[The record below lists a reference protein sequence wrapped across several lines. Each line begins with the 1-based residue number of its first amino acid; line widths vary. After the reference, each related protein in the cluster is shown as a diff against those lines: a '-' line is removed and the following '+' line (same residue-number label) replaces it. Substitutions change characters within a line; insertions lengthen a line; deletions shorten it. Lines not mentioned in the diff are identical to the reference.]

1 MISCGRRAGAAIGN
15 TFKLGFGQTAGES
28 NPEQSTAP
36 SLDDVET
43 CGSVLTPNPEIW
55 DSKVQQLLAAG
66 KDNAFFVLDFDRTMT
81 KCFAEN
87 GSRGW
92 CSHDI
97 LASHTKMSWSCKR
110 MMELLLEK
118 YHPIET
124 DPNMSSEEKSPH
136 MVEWYSLVTQMIAM
150 QGLTQS
156 DIAQAVEECK
166 DFRLRAGVEELFQL
180 AHCAGI
186 PIIVLSAGLGNI
198 IEEVIRQ
205 CIRKPSGEIG
215 EEWEN
220 VKVFSNTF
228 LWDGDGKHVGFSKPT
243 IHPFN
248 KSMGYAPSDV
258 LDFIKGREHAVLCGD
273 SMGDLT
279 MAHGTEATN
288 VLKLGFL
295 NDRVDACLP
304 KYSAV
309 GAFDRLVLND
319 ESFDTIL
326 DVLRTLCTV
335 NPAHLL
341 PSTVTP
347 CVTANPL
354 KWRHKVQ
361 HLMDAGTEKT
371 FFVLDFDRTITKC
384 FLDTGERSLGCHDIL
399 ASIPKVSWQCKR
411 TLQILLE
418 RYYPIETDPHITN
431 EEKSKQMVDWYSMV
445 NALLEGQEL
454 TPDDIVSAVAQ
465 CNDFSFRSGVEEL
478 FQFAHTHGI
487 PIIILSA
494 GLGNI
499 IEEVVKQCFHKPCGK
514 TGESWENVRVF
525 SNNLLWSGD
534 GSAQFSQPI
543 LHPFN
548 KSLCDAT
555 ADLCEFIRGRHVG
568 ILAGDGLSNLTMAI
582 GHETTEV
589 LKLGFLNERM
599 DERLA
604 KYTGDDAYDRVVL
617 NDGGFEPILE
627 VLRNMVKGV
636 SA

>member
-1 MISCGRRAGAAIGN
+1 
-15 TFKLGFGQTAGES
+15 
-28 NPEQSTAP
+28 
-36 SLDDVET
+36 
-43 CGSVLTPNPEIW
+43 
-55 DSKVQQLLAAG
+55 
-66 KDNAFFVLDFDRTMT
+66 
-81 KCFAEN
+81 
-87 GSRGW
+87 
-92 CSHDI
+92 
-97 LASHTKMSWSCKR
+97 
-110 MMELLLEK
+110 
-118 YHPIET
+118 
-124 DPNMSSEEKSPH
+124 
-136 MVEWYSLVTQMIAM
+136 
-150 QGLTQS
+150 
-156 DIAQAVEECK
+156 
-166 DFRLRAGVEELFQL
+166 
-180 AHCAGI
+180 
-186 PIIVLSAGLGNI
+186 
-198 IEEVIRQ
+198 
-205 CIRKPSGEIG
+205 
-215 EEWEN
+215 
-220 VKVFSNTF
+220 
-228 LWDGDGKHVGFSKPT
+228 
-243 IHPFN
+243 
-248 KSMGYAPSDV
+248 
-258 LDFIKGREHAVLCGD
+258 
-273 SMGDLT
+273 
-279 MAHGTEATN
+279 
-288 VLKLGFL
+288 
-295 NDRVDACLP
+295 
-304 KYSAV
+304 
-309 GAFDRLVLND
+309 
-319 ESFDTIL
+319 
-326 DVLRTLCTV
+326 
-335 NPAHLL
+335 
-341 PSTVTP
+341 
-347 CVTANPL
+347 
-354 KWRHKVQ
+354 
-361 HLMDAGTEKT
+361 MDAGTEKT